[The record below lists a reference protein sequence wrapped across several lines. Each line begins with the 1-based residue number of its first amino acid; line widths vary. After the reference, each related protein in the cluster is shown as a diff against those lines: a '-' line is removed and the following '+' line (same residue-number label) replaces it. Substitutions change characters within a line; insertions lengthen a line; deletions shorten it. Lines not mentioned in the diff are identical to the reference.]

1 MNPFLEGSLDT
12 IVVIGILIGI
22 MSNFIPFF
30 PAVTVTW
37 LAILGY
43 GLIHGFNWTGGVI
56 FAIITILLVT
66 GNLIDNVMMG
76 AGARQK
82 GTSWIAIAVS
92 FVVMIIVSLFF
103 TPFVGLLAALV
114 ALFIVEAI
122 RIRDL
127 KQAFQ
132 SMGGMSVGCVTGIVI
147 RFFITLIMAWL
158 WLIWAL
164 FAVK

>member
-1 MNPFLEGSLDT
+1 MNPILEGSLDT

-22 MSNFIPFF
+22 LGNFIPFF
-30 PAVTVTW
+30 PAVTITW

-43 GLIHGFNWTGGVI
+43 GLIHGFNWGSGVI
-56 FAIITILLVT
+56 FTVITILLIA
-66 GNLIDNVMMG
+66 GNLIDNLMMG

-92 FVVMIIVSLFF
+92 FLTMVVVSFIASPL
-103 TPFVGLLAALV
+103 VGLLASLL

-127 KQAFQ
+127 KKAFN
-132 SMGGMSVGCVTGIVI
+132 SMGGMSVGCMTAMVV
-147 RFFITLIMAWL
+147 RFFICLVMAWL

-164 FAVK
+164 FAVD

>member
-43 GLIHGFNWTGGVI
+43 GLIHGFNWGSGVI

-92 FVVMIIVSLFF
+92 FVTMVVVSLFF
-103 TPFVGLLAALV
+103 TPIIGLLAALV
-114 ALFIVEAI
+114 ALFIVEVI

-132 SMGGMSVGCVTGIVI
+132 SMGGMSVGCVTAIVI

-164 FAVK
+164 FAVD

>member
-12 IVVIGILIGI
+12 IVVIGILTGVLG
-22 MSNFIPFF
+22 NLIPFF

-43 GLIHGFNWTGGVI
+43 GLIHGFNWNSGVI

-82 GTSWIAIAVS
+82 GTSWVAIAAS
-92 FVVMIIVSLFF
+92 FVTMIIVSLFF
-103 TPFVGLLAALV
+103 TPFIGLLAALV

-132 SMGGMSVGCVTGIVI
+132 SMGGMSFGCVTGMVI
-147 RFFITLIMAWL
+147 RFFITLVMAWL

-164 FAVK
+164 FAVD